1 MDSSPIEPPVQ
12 CQPVVVQCTCC
23 QSVRQN
29 EELDPIGG
37 VFLVLFIQRA
47 VKPLPSG
54 GGCQSVCRF
63 SGRMVT

>member
-23 QSVRQN
+23 QSVQQN

-37 VFLVLFIQRA
+37 VFLVLFIVFAASLGVWLHR
-47 VKPLPSG
+47 S
-54 GGCQSVCRF
+54 
-63 SGRMVT
+63 

>member
-1 MDSSPIEPPVQ
+1 MDSSLIEPHVQ

-37 VFLVLFIQRA
+37 VFLVLFIVFAASLGVWLHR
-47 VKPLPSG
+47 S
-54 GGCQSVCRF
+54 
-63 SGRMVT
+63 

>member
-37 VFLVLFIQRA
+37 VFLVLFIVFA
-47 VKPLPSG
+47 ASLGVWLHMS
-54 GGCQSVCRF
+54 
-63 SGRMVT
+63 

>member
-12 CQPVVVQCTCC
+12 CQPVVVECTCC

-37 VFLVLFIQRA
+37 VFLVLFIVFAASLGVWLHR
-47 VKPLPSG
+47 S
-54 GGCQSVCRF
+54 
-63 SGRMVT
+63 